1 LPDET
6 WITIRDNKP
15 INEHLLARSLKD
27 NLTPTDWYRILNR
40 KVFFW
45 LSKER
50 LDKLQNAKA
59 YRDQEHHVLEL
70 DTRTLIKAQLRNIT
84 LSPIN
89 SGAVFANPAPRGLDT
104 FLPIQRYPYSSYLSR
119 KSNKRVVELAVEY
132 AVPNIEHFVTRVL
145 AMRNGESFRVVY
157 SNGKQNGS

>member
-1 LPDET
+1 M
-6 WITIRDNKP
+6 
-15 INEHLLARSLKD
+15 LAKGLRG
-27 NLTPTDWYRILNR
+27 NLTPSDWSRILNS

-70 DTRTLIKAQLRNIT
+70 DTRTLIKAHLRKIT

-104 FLPIQRYPYSSYLSR
+104 FLPIQRYPYSSFLSR
-119 KSNKRVVELAVEY
+119 KSNKRVVELAVDY
-132 AVPNIEHFVTRVL
+132 AVPNIEQFVTRVL
-145 AMRNGESFRVVY
+145 AMRNGKRIRVIFAK
-157 SNGKQNGS
+157 NP